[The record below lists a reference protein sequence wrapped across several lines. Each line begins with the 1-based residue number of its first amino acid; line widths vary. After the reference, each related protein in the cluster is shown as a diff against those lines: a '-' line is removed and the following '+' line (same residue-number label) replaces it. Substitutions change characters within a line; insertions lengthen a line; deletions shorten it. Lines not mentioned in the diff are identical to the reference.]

1 MAESWDGTCPFTA
14 YFFQVFRLIL
24 DLIIR
29 RYFSPLLLP
38 SLWFNRNHLDPVVL
52 SGFHQAL
59 MKSLLAQK
67 RVSYGYVWREF
78 LSAWNCSLDIPVD
91 IRLFFS
97 FVFVSISRSCPLFAF
112 LDLIPLVAVKK
123 SFSGIEWIMKN
134 EKWKMKNEKW

>member
-1 MAESWDGTCPFTA
+1 MITIRFIVFKCTKSGCDVVFIEGMAESWDGTCPFTA

-67 RVSYGYVWREF
+67 RVSYGYV
-78 LSAWNCSLDIPVD
+78 
-91 IRLFFS
+91 
-97 FVFVSISRSCPLFAF
+97 
-112 LDLIPLVAVKK
+112 
-123 SFSGIEWIMKN
+123 
-134 EKWKMKNEKW
+134 